1 MINEELHRVIVE
13 PARMAQLEF
22 DPGLLEL
29 LLRDAG
35 NEPGNLP
42 LLQHALL
49 ELYTKRQG
57 HRLTNAAYQASG
69 GIRQAIANAAE
80 REFKRCEAEGQGA
93 LVRRIFTQLV
103 RLARADEGLEDTR
116 RRIAIAA
123 LPPEAK
129 PIIDEFAGYRFRL
142 LVKASERIIQSDQD
156 KASKFPPSSEQVTVE
171 VAHEALIREWS
182 RLKNWLNEDRGFY
195 LWRQQL
201 DQAIKDYDE
210 HDKQTAYLLQ
220 GPQLKEAEGKLSS
233 PMPEPLSAQQASFI
247 HTSLDE
253 RDRLEREEKAAE
265 EKRLQEKQELEE
277 RERNALKQAAEQER
291 NARVA
296 AEKIKR
302 ISWIG
307 MVVLFFISAIA
318 YYLFLQA
325 DEHRKQVNLQRK
337 TLLSQVLVMKGKE
350 FEAQGLPTKATL
362 LAALALQV
370 ETSPTAMSFAV
381 SLLTG
386 KFRSRPLRGHEDKV
400 ISVAFNPDGT
410 RIISGSLDTTLR
422 QWDAT
427 LLENGKALSSTILCS
442 TLHRNLTREE
452 WKQYVPEGEDFRE
465 ICKL

>member
-1 MINEELHRVIVE
+1 
-13 PARMAQLEF
+13 
-22 DPGLLEL
+22 
-29 LLRDAG
+29 
-35 NEPGNLP
+35 
-42 LLQHALL
+42 
-49 ELYTKRQG
+49 
-57 HRLTNAAYQASG
+57 
-69 GIRQAIANAAE
+69 
-80 REFKRCEAEGQGA
+80 
-93 LVRRIFTQLV
+93 
-103 RLARADEGLEDTR
+103 
-116 RRIAIAA
+116 
-123 LPPEAK
+123 
-129 PIIDEFAGYRFRL
+129 
-142 LVKASERIIQSDQD
+142 
-156 KASKFPPSSEQVTVE
+156 
-171 VAHEALIREWS
+171 
-182 RLKNWLNEDRGFY
+182 
-195 LWRQQL
+195 
-201 DQAIKDYDE
+201 
-210 HDKQTAYLLQ
+210 
-220 GPQLKEAEGKLSS
+220 
-233 PMPEPLSAQQASFI
+233 MPEPLSAQQASFI

-350 FEAQGLPTKATL
+350 FEAQGLRTKATL

-386 KFRSRPLRGHEDKV
+386 KFRSRSLRGHEDKV